1 MEALAADM
9 LRRGLARERDG
20 RILVEA

>member
-1 MEALAADM
+1 MEALAADV